1 MPAMSRKSKS
11 ANEKEDPTTSTPK
24 IQKDGSGD
32 EDEKDKF
39 TSADQG
45 SGDEDEVEHDGEVML
60 MSVDDD
66 VTAKHCGNKPR
77 NVTSGNWRNWRS
89 RC

>member
-1 MPAMSRKSKS
+1 MSRKSKS

-39 TSADQG
+39 TGADQG

-66 VTAKHCGNKPR
+66 DTLRQPQQLFL
-77 NVTSGNWRNWRS
+77 SEIP
-89 RC
+89 